1 MSGSRPTA
9 RSPPE
14 GLPERVLGEIE
25 AHLRERELRR
35 EGVYDRARRLR
46 RRAQQLMRRLHEG
59 SAPAPELLE
68 LRREASGFAHDLASH
83 SPEESHLAHD
93 ALQECAEAI
102 LLEAVIRGAPLP
114 GPAEL
119 GLPAEP
125 YLLGAGD
132 LVGEIRRL
140 TLRSL
145 ADDRLEEAEGRLA
158 LMEKIYH
165 DLMRFDAPRSILSMK
180 PKQDAA
186 RALLERT
193 RGEVTMAQVLARAH
207 LPGGPRDGGA
217 A

>member
-1 MSGSRPTA
+1 M
-9 RSPPE
+9 
-14 GLPERVLGEIE
+14 
-25 AHLRERELRR
+25 
-35 EGVYDRARRLR
+35 
-46 RRAQQLMRRLHEG
+46 
-59 SAPAPELLE
+59 
-68 LRREASGFAHDLASH
+68 
-83 SPEESHLAHD
+83 
-93 ALQECAEAI
+93 
-102 LLEAVIRGAPLP
+102 
-114 GPAEL
+114 
-119 GLPAEP
+119 
-125 YLLGAGD
+125 
-132 LVGEIRRL
+132 GEIRRL